1 MLGKLEQIRNLG
13 LQKIEE
19 AKSIIE
25 LQETTKSL
33 MGKKSELTEVLKN
46 MSSLTNDEK

>member
-1 MLGKLEQIRNLG
+1 MLKKLEKIRNLG

-19 AKSIIE
+19 AKTISE
-25 LQETTKSL
+25 LQEITKSL

-46 MSSLTNDEK
+46 MSFFL